1 MVAAGRVSVELAGL
15 FKARPPVKPVP
26 LGVVGVVEGP
36 RPTGPAI
43 EDHVGYGKAVV
54 R

>member
-1 MVAAGRVSVELAGL
+1 MVAVNVESVGM
-15 FKARPPVKPVP
+15 FKARIPIKPVP

-36 RPTGPAI
+36 RPTGPAM
-43 EDHVGYGKAVV
+43 EDHVGYGRAIV